1 MLFVTVCV
9 NFYKEYLARET
20 LESHEGFEI
29 GQLIPLWNIP
39 FAFCYGVKKNWRY
52 RQWGW
57 YTN

>member
-29 GQLIPLWNIP
+29 GQLIPL
-39 FAFCYGVKKNWRY
+39 
-52 RQWGW
+52 
-57 YTN
+57 